1 MRDGAAAALEAL
13 NASGL
18 IPDSRVILSVADD
31 AYAPKQAAAVT
42 NKLTT
47 ERVRL
52 VVGHFCSSSSIPASA
67 EAAILQV
74 SPGSSNPQLTERGLL
89 SFGSAA
95 ATTNR
100 APLPLS
106 TFTGTTLTTRSQ
118 CSTTRAPRA
127 RASPTWLRHSS
138 RDSENKSFGK
148 AM

>member
-1 MRDGAAAALEAL
+1 MRDGAAAAFEAL

-18 IPDSRVILSVADD
+18 PPDTRVILSVADD
-31 AYAPKQAAAVT
+31 ACDAKQAVAVA

-52 VVGHFCSSSSIPASA
+52 VVGHFCSSSSIPASDIYA

-89 SFGSAA
+89 SFGTAA

-118 CSTTRAPRA
+118 CSTTRAPQA
-127 RASPTWLRHSS
+127 RASRHSL
-138 RDSENKSFGK
+138 RDSVNKSFGK